1 MPIINHV
8 KMNIKRFIF
17 ICMAAVSFFSV
28 MAQPQSDVN
37 LRKNQIDTATQMIW
51 TGANFSYQFPFGTLA
66 ETFKNNW
73 NIGTGFTYKTS
84 SNWTIGLNF
93 NYLFGSKI
101 KDQVAIL
108 GTDMLTQNGDL
119 IDGNGLKATI
129 YFEGRYWNL
138 SAGIGKI
145 IPFGKWRN
153 SGLWLRADFG
163 YFEHKIRINDPD
175 KQIPQLLD
183 DYKKGYDQLA
193 GGFCMSQFI
202 GYIFMRRVRE
212 ASFYAGIEVSEI
224 WSKSLRNYSLLL
236 HAKDDT
242 KKFSILVGPK
252 IGWIIPLYEK
262 RKIQTLYQY

>member
-1 MPIINHV
+1 
-8 KMNIKRFIF
+8 
-17 ICMAAVSFFSV
+17 MAAVSFFSV

-119 IDGNGLKATI
+119 IDGNGLKAT
-129 YFEGRYWNL
+129 
-138 SAGIGKI
+138 
-145 IPFGKWRN
+145 
-153 SGLWLRADFG
+153 
-163 YFEHKIRINDPD
+163 
-175 KQIPQLLD
+175 
-183 DYKKGYDQLA
+183 
-193 GGFCMSQFI
+193 
-202 GYIFMRRVRE
+202 
-212 ASFYAGIEVSEI
+212 
-224 WSKSLRNYSLLL
+224 
-236 HAKDDT
+236 
-242 KKFSILVGPK
+242 
-252 IGWIIPLYEK
+252 
-262 RKIQTLYQY
+262 